1 MMTKEL
7 INRVKYRYKEYFI
20 LWCFYAPLGLLWS
33 VNSKKYSTNSF
44 NDNKSRAKT
53 HANAMKMA
61 ANWAHEYPKNV
72 SHTYIADQI
81 VECWERQESEDEG

>member
-1 MMTKEL
+1 MTKEL
-7 INRVKYRYKEYFI
+7 INRVKYRYKEY
-20 LWCFYAPLGLLWS
+20 Y
-33 VNSKKYSTNSF
+33 
-44 NDNKSRAKT
+44 DNKSRAKT

-81 VECWERQESEDEG
+81 VKCWERQENTDD